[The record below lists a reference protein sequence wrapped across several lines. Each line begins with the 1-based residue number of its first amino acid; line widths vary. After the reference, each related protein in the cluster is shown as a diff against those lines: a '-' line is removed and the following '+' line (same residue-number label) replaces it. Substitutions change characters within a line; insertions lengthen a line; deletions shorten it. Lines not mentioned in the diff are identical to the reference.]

1 MKNTDDIYKTPSA
14 EPGNFVF
21 DEKVARVFPDM
32 VRRSVPGYASV
43 MAGSGLIA
51 AEYVQPG
58 SRCYDLGCS
67 VGASTFAMLEHIRR
81 DDYEIISVD
90 NSRSMI
96 DQCQANISA
105 SDHAKRVSCICADI
119 LDTEISNA
127 SVVIL
132 NYTLQFVPPELRA
145 SLLKNINCGM
155 NPGGVLVLSEK
166 LSFSNNAEQ
175 QRQTRLHEAFK
186 RVQGYSEL
194 EIARKRAA
202 LENVLIPETL
212 DTHLQRLE
220 ATGFQ
225 EAQLWFRSINFASMM
240 AWK

>member
-1 MKNTDDIYKTPSA
+1 MSRTDNIYKASVV

-21 DEKVARVFPDM
+21 DEKVAQVFPDM
-32 VRRSVPGYASV
+32 VKRSVPGYANII
-43 MAGSGLIA
+43 AGSGLIA

-67 VGASTFAMLEHIRR
+67 VGASTFAMLEHIKL
-81 DDYEIISVD
+81 DDCQIISID
-90 NSRSMI
+90 SSESMI
-96 DQCQANISA
+96 QKCQSNLTATKNQS
-105 SDHAKRVSCICADI
+105 RVCCICADI
-119 LDTEISNA
+119 LDVEISNA
-127 SVVIL
+127 SVIIL
-132 NYTLQFVPPELRA
+132 NFTLQFIPPERRS
-145 SLLKNINCGM
+145 SLLKTIYQGM

-166 LSFSNNAEQ
+166 LAFDNKVEQ

-186 RVQGYSEL
+186 RAQGYSEL

-212 DTHLQRLE
+212 DTHFQRLE
-220 ATGFQ
+220 AAGFRQ
-225 EAQLWFRSINFASMM
+225 AQLWFRSINFASMM

>member
-1 MKNTDDIYKTPSA
+1 MNDTDDIYKKPST

-32 VRRSVPGYASV
+32 VRRSVPGYV
-43 MAGSGLIA
+43 NVIAGSGLIA
-51 AEYVQPG
+51 AEYVQRG

-67 VGASTFAMLEHIRR
+67 VGASTFAMLEHISL
-81 DDYEIISVD
+81 DDYEIISID
-90 NSRSMI
+90 NSPSMMQ
-96 DQCQANISA
+96 QCQTNISA
-105 SDHAKRVSCICADI
+105 SENANRVSCICADI
-119 LDTEISNA
+119 LDIEISNA

-132 NYTLQFVPPELRA
+132 NYTLQFVPPERRS
-145 SLLKNINCGM
+145 SLLKNIYHGM

-166 LSFSNNAEQ
+166 LSFSNTAEQ

-212 DTHLQRLE
+212 DTPALIMTAFCAPVVPE
-220 ATGFQ
+220 
-225 EAQLWFRSINFASMM
+225 ENMM
-240 AWK
+240 YRG